1 MTTNSSAKRPDAAN
15 RLAHSTRPEVYPVD
29 QRRPHLAI
37 SRLEGRAVVRS
48 PEQLRPHRAFDQLDW
63 LGVIGEINEA
73 SRLTNPSVTEPIL
86 ITANGTIL
94 AGFGRW
100 RSAVFN
106 GRHQIHC
113 IEYLLAEEAAL
124 EFILT
129 YHQPRRG
136 WNAFVRTCLA
146 LSLEPYLQQQALENM
161 RIGGKY
167 KGSASLPDLRR
178 IDVRQALAS
187 VAGVGA
193 RTVSN
198 VKKILKLAHPKLK
211 EALGNDTLTINQAIQ
226 FCQFAQADQLEH
238 FVRYSEESAISK
250 IIRRAITRP
259 KEEEEGRPEAATILD
274 ALRVQEVQQPGSVL
288 IRIGRLQRTVV
299 VIGQDLLAGPHFK
312 GGLKLT

>member
-48 PEQLRPHRAFDQLDW
+48 PEQLRPHRAVGQLDW

-198 VKKILKLAHPKLK
+198 VKKILKLPPPKRK
-211 EALGNDTLTINQAIQ
+211 CNDIQ
-226 FCQFAQADQLEH
+226 
-238 FVRYSEESAISK
+238 STTGTESARKAVMVYVSDCKVIAGLSSPNRHVWTRTARPLLPRLGIS
-250 IIRRAITRP
+250 A
-259 KEEEEGRPEAATILD
+259 
-274 ALRVQEVQQPGSVL
+274 
-288 IRIGRLQRTVV
+288 
-299 VIGQDLLAGPHFK
+299 
-312 GGLKLT
+312 